1 MRFDKFTST
10 IAQDPMCRIQW
21 HRLFFSC
28 GEATDRI
35 IRCTAKDWDGKNN
48 LSKHTRIPKRKKGLK
63 TILVLLQDEKKQ
75 PNPKDFSTSEWGA
88 ETNPVLESDVDMGN
102 CRLSPPFIAH
112 Q

>member
-1 MRFDKFTST
+1 
-10 IAQDPMCRIQW
+10 MCRIQW

-35 IRCTAKDWDGKNN
+35 ICCTAKDWDGKNN
-48 LSKHTRIPKRKKGLK
+48 LSKHSRIPKRKEGLK

-75 PNPKDFSTSEWGA
+75 PNPEDFSTSEWGA